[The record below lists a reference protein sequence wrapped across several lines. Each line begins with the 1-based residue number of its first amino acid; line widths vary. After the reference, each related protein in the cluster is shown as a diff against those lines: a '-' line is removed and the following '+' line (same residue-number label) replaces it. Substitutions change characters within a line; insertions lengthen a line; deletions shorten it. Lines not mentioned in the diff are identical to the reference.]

1 MRDTKNLKPTAFV
14 CPWKWALNA
23 PKREG
28 SSEPTHQ
35 FINFQVRSCCYFQG
49 GFLAQLPCQITR
61 VWLYISSSRHPCSHW
76 QSFTSGELLYCTIL
90 QPTMEKER
98 KLKNQ
103 YSPKGCNIF
112 TCSLFL
118 QVLLRSSVPLPA
130 SAKKHSSIAIYP
142 SWPRSQRLSWL
153 SQLAGLP
160 LMWSSQFLF
169 LRPFEWTRSIN
180 SNKKPWKI
188 LPSPKKGNP
197 YFMGKK
203 AYRNWKLMQKK
214 PENSVSIHNSI
225 RFFQVFFTTLRCLE
239 KILRKNSQSISL
251 RVR

>member
-1 MRDTKNLKPTAFV
+1 MPQKGKDH
-14 CPWKWALNA
+14 LNQ
-23 PKREG
+23 PIN
-28 SSEPTHQ
+28 SSIFKCEVAVT
-35 FINFQVRSCCYFQG
+35 FRG

-214 PENSVSIHNSI
+214 TWKFCLDSQLDSIFSGFLHDSPVFGKNFAEEFPVH
-225 RFFQVFFTTLRCLE
+225 FFEGQVR
-239 KILRKNSQSISL
+239 R
-251 RVR
+251 